1 MGVREEVKGFLRH
14 LLLVRGYSQN
24 TVEAYED
31 DLNKFT
37 EFLEKEGVGLEEVT
51 LQLLDKFV
59 LSLRGYSASTRE
71 RVIASLRTFF
81 KYMVAERGLE
91 VNPAELLELPKK
103 PKRLPKALTLEEVE
117 RLLEAPGPS
126 TPLGLRDRAI
136 LELLYSSGLR
146 ASELVGLRLLDLD
159 LEERFLRVSGKGSK
173 ERLVP
178 FGSHAARALEEY
190 LLEGRPK
197 LVKGSSPWLF
207 VNSRGSQ
214 LSRVGLWKIL
224 KKHAAAV
231 GLAGKV
237 HPHVLRHTFATHM
250 LIGGCDLR
258 TLQELLGH
266 ASLSTTQI
274 YTHLKPQELREVHRA
289 FHPRA

>member
-1 MGVREEVKGFLRH
+1 MGVHEEVKGFLRH
-14 LLLVRGYSQN
+14 LRLRRGYSEN
-24 TVEAYED
+24 TVKAYED
-31 DLNKFT
+31 DLNKLA
-37 EFLEKEGVGLEEVT
+37 EFLEREGIPLEEIT
-51 LQLLDKFV
+51 LPALDRFV
-59 LSLRGYSASTRE
+59 ASLAGYSPATRE
-71 RVIASLRTFF
+71 RVIAALRSFF
-81 KYMVAERGLE
+81 KYLLAERGWE

-117 RLLEAPGPS
+117 RLLEAPDPS
-126 TPLGLRDRAI
+126 TPLGLRDKAI

-146 ASELVGLRLLDLD
+146 ASELCGLRLLDLD
-159 LEERFLRVSGKGSK
+159 LEEGFVRVSGKGSK

-178 FGSHAARALEEY
+178 FGVHAARALGEY
-190 LLEGRPK
+190 LTRGRPR
-197 LVKGSSPWLF
+197 LAKGDAPWLF
-207 VNSRGSQ
+207 LNSRGGK

-224 KKHAAAV
+224 RKYALKV
-231 GLAGKV
+231 GLGGKV

-289 FHPRA
+289 FHPRG